1 MAIDVLVG
9 RPRTW
14 VITGVVIPNALPM
27 GVAAKADIAAM
38 PKGERL
44 DTGCLAQLF
53 KSIVEFWLT
62 GPTPLLLS

>member
-1 MAIDVLVG
+1 
-9 RPRTW
+9 
-14 VITGVVIPNALPM
+14 M

-38 PKGERL
+38 PKRERL